1 MTLLILNCLKKSW
14 LHIVKQ
20 MYLLAIGF
28 VVVVFVLF
36 IANSN
41 YCTEDNL
48 TSNGVK
54 IEAVSDFDFSCQ
66 MNFEEE
72 DFDRGTKMAFCCC
85 SSSRKLM
92 LKQPTEM
99 AVLGIASSAQFQFK
113 NYLNSDLAPP
123 FQIFL

>member
-1 MTLLILNCLKKSW
+1 MTQLILNRLKKSW
-14 LHIVKQ
+14 LHIFKQ
-20 MYLLAIGF
+20 MHLSAIGF

-36 IANSN
+36 ITKSNS
-41 YCTEDNL
+41 CTDDNL

-54 IEAVSDFDFSCQ
+54 IEAVFNFDFSFQ

-72 DFDRGTKMAFCCC
+72 DFDRGVKMALCCC

-92 LKQPTEM
+92 LNQLTEM
-99 AVLGIASSAQFQFK
+99 PVLGIASSARFQFK
-113 NYLNSDLAPP
+113 NYRNSDLAPP